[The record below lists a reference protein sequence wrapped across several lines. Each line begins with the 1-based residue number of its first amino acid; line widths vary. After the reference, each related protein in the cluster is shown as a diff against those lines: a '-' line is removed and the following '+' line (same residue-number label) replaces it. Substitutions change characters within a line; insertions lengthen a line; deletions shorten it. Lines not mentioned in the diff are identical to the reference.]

1 MVFLPEA
8 RSLAKWMFE
17 HAELASM
24 HISYVSPDVDLRL
37 TTDDHR
43 SSTTSS
49 PRPRSH
55 LQTVMGCRTRVA
67 SWFGFGPPRS
77 SFVQRAARPESLSYA
92 DGVTAQA
99 VSALLA
105 ALLILA
111 IGVSVLFRSRKDR
124 MYTSFAAFTFVVSA
138 WHLCTFIDVTTE
150 SPVMKWLSLWAAATI
165 PPTAI
170 RFFRIFLAQPSIG
183 GPKRGPR
190 VTLAWTLVAYG
201 GLIYSAIV
209 QPIHEKNWFT
219 FPFGIYVFGGLYR
232 CVYDL
237 YMQYR
242 ATKKKVER
250 TRIGYLALGGFV
262 AVTLTLTE
270 LLPRFDIEWPSSV
283 GNVLGILYLYFL
295 SQTLFRNR
303 LIDINEL
310 LGKMAVLGT
319 LVVLLWAV
327 YGFLLYWIGAGQK
340 GLYLINALVASFVI
354 LILFEPVR
362 SWLENG
368 INRWLLRQRT
378 ELRGRIESVRRELPG
393 VVDVPDM
400 VVKIITALEESRR
413 VTDGSVYLLDAD
425 GAGFDRAGYVG
436 QAPPERL
443 DANAERA
450 LLDRVRG
457 GHLDKDQLH
466 RELGEL
472 TSPADAETKR
482 PALIALQGRVDELH
496 AGLIFPLLGSAETE
510 QGPWLLGLFC
520 VRDDRTE
527 SAFDVDD
534 IDTFRQLAIGAAR
547 VIESS
552 QVYERVKERD
562 RLAALGEMS
571 AGLAHEIRNPLG
583 AIKGAAQLL
592 ITADN
597 KPAGSATETAE
608 LLEIIVEEA
617 NRLNNVVTRFLDYAR
632 AERPGREGAG
642 KVDLNQILRKTEQ
655 LLRQDLPKT
664 NELRV
669 RLDDMLPQIA
679 GDPESLMQVFL
690 NLGQN
695 ALQAMPD
702 GGTLEILTTR
712 RRRSRLGYGQFA
724 EVRFRDTGIG
734 IPRDKLKK
742 LFIPFYTTKQKGTG
756 LGLAISHRI
765 VNQHGGTIEVRSTLG
780 QGSTF
785 SVFLPAAEPV
795 PASKVEDIT
804 ETGRLTSL
812 GALARNDPTPAT
824 TKPAPGSDGVT
835 TAGSVVE
842 PLPPSDS
849 MTDVPVMSDADAK
862 GVG

>member
-1 MVFLPEA
+1 MENN
-8 RSLAKWMFE
+8 
-17 HAELASM
+17 
-24 HISYVSPDVDLRL
+24 
-37 TTDDHR
+37 
-43 SSTTSS
+43 
-49 PRPRSH
+49 
-55 LQTVMGCRTRVA
+55 
-67 SWFGFGPPRS
+67 
-77 SFVQRAARPESLSYA
+77 
-92 DGVTAQA
+92 AQA

-111 IGVSVLFRSRKDR
+111 IGTSVLLRSRSDR
-124 MYTSFAAFTFVVSA
+124 MYTSFAAFSFTVSA
-138 WHLCTFIDVTTE
+138 WHLCTSISVATL
-150 SPVMKWLSLWAAATI
+150 SPVMHWLALWAAATI

-190 VTLAWTLVAYG
+190 VTLAWTLLAYAA
-201 GLIYSAIV
+201 LVVSAIYKPGAL
-209 QPIHEKNWFT
+209 PIHDRLYFQV
-219 FPFGIYVFGGLYR
+219 PFVVYVFGGLYR
-232 CVYDL
+232 CVLDL
-237 YMQYR
+237 YIQYR
-242 ATKKKVER
+242 ATTKRVER
-250 TRIGYLALGGFV
+250 TRVGYLALGGFV
-262 AVTLTLTE
+262 AITLTLTGT
-270 LLPRFDIEWPSSV
+270 LRLGVTWLAV

-295 SQTLFRNR
+295 SQTLFRYR
-303 LIDINEL
+303 LIDLNEL
-310 LGKMAVLGT
+310 VGKMAVLGS

-327 YGFLLYWIGAGQK
+327 NSFLLYWVGNGSAGSASASGK
-340 GLYLINALVASFVI
+340 DFYLLNALVASFVI

-362 SWLENG
+362 SWLETG

-378 ELRGRIESVRRELPG
+378 ELRGRLDMVRRELPG
-393 VVDVPDM
+393 VVDVADM
-400 VVKIITALEESRR
+400 VQRITTALEESRR
-413 VTDGSVYLLDAD
+413 VTDASVYLLDAD
-425 GAGFDRAGYVG
+425 GAGFDRAGFIG
-436 QAPPERL
+436 RAPPERL
-443 DANAERA
+443 DASAERL

-457 GHLDKDQLH
+457 GYLDKDQLAH
-466 RELGEL
+466 ELEDL
-472 TSPADAETKR
+472 AATTQPEAKR
-482 PALIALQGRVDELH
+482 VPVLALQTRLDELH
-496 AGLIFPLLGSAETE
+496 AGVIFPLLGSAETE

-527 SAFDVDD
+527 SAFDPDD
-534 IDTFRQLAIGAAR
+534 LDTFRQLAAGAAR

-552 QVYERVKERD
+552 QAYERVKERD
-562 RLAALGEMS
+562 RLAALGEMA

-592 ITADN
+592 ITDGVASEAVPPVSSTN
-597 KPAGSATETAE
+597 EMVE
-608 LLEIIVEEA
+608 LLDIIVEEA

-642 KVDLNQILRKTEQ
+642 KVDLNQVVRKTVQ
-655 LLRQDLPKT
+655 LLQQELPRSI
-664 NELRV
+664 ELRV
-669 RLDDMLPQIA
+669 RIDEMLPPIA

-695 ALQAMPD
+695 ALHAMPD

-795 PASKVEDIT
+795 ATSEVSDIT
-804 ETGRLTSL
+804 ETGGLRPIKP
-812 GALARNDPTPAT
+812 AERVDPTPPAVAEPSAVAT
-824 TKPAPGSDGVT
+824 VGRQIESIPPG
-835 TAGSVVE
+835 
-842 PLPPSDS
+842 DS
-849 MTDVPVMSDADAK
+849 AADAPAVTEA
-862 GVG
+862 GAAETAAITPVASEAAS

>member
-1 MVFLPEA
+1 V
-8 RSLAKWMFE
+8 
-17 HAELASM
+17 
-24 HISYVSPDVDLRL
+24 DV
-37 TTDDHR
+37 
-43 SSTTSS
+43 
-49 PRPRSH
+49 
-55 LQTVMGCRTRVA
+55 
-67 SWFGFGPPRS
+67 
-77 SFVQRAARPESLSYA
+77 
-92 DGVTAQA
+92 QA

-111 IGVSVLFRSRKDR
+111 IGTSVLLRSRKDK
-124 MYTSFAAFTFVVSA
+124 MYTSFAAFTFTVSA
-138 WHLCTFIDVTTE
+138 WHLCTFIDAATQ
-150 SPVMKWLSLWAAATI
+150 SPVMRWLALWAAATI

-190 VTLAWTLVAYG
+190 VTLAWTLVAYA
-201 GLIYSAIV
+201 LLVYSAIV
-209 QPIHEKNWFT
+209 DPIHESIWFLV
-219 FPFGIYVFGGLYR
+219 PFGLYVFGGLYR
-232 CVYDL
+232 CVYDM

-242 ATKKKVER
+242 ATTKRVER
-250 TRIGYLALGGFV
+250 TRVGYLALGGFV
-262 AVTLTLTE
+262 ATTLTLTDV
-270 LLPRFDIEWPSSV
+270 LPRLGVAWPAV

-303 LIDINEL
+303 LIDLNEL
-310 LGKMAVLGT
+310 IGKMAVLGT

-327 YGFLLYWIGAGQK
+327 YGFLLYWIGGGQK
-340 GLYLINALVASFVI
+340 GLYLLNALVASFVI

-362 SWLENG
+362 AWLENT

-378 ELRGRIESVRRELPG
+378 ELRGRIEAVRRELPG
-393 VVDVPDM
+393 VVDVQDM
-400 VVKIITALEESRR
+400 VARIMTALEESRR
-413 VTDGSVYLLDAD
+413 MTDAAVYLLDSE
-425 GAGFDRAGYVG
+425 GAGYDRAGCLG
-436 QAPPERL
+436 QPPPERL

-450 LLDRVRG
+450 LLDRVRA
-457 GHLDKDQLH
+457 GHLDKDVLH
-466 RELGEL
+466 RELEEL
-472 TSPADAETKR
+472 AGAADAEAKR
-482 PALIALQGRVDELH
+482 APLTALAARLDELH
-496 AGLIFPLLGSAETE
+496 ADLVFPLLGSAETE

-527 SAFDVDD
+527 SAFDADD
-534 IDTFRQLAIGAAR
+534 IDTFRQLAIAAAR

-552 QVYERVKERD
+552 QAYERVKERD
-562 RLAALGEMS
+562 RLAALGEMA

-592 ITADN
+592 MTDG
-597 KPAGSATETAE
+597 KPSSGAE
-608 LLEIIVEEA
+608 NAEFLEIIVEEA

-642 KVDLNQILRKTEQ
+642 KVDLNGVVRKTEQ

-664 NELRV
+664 IDLRI
-669 RLDDMLPQIA
+669 RLDDQLPKIA

-734 IPRDKLKK
+734 IPRDRLKK

-765 VNQHGGTIEVRSTLG
+765 INQHAGTIEVRSTIG

-785 SVFLPAAEPV
+785 SVFLPAAEPM
-795 PASKVEDIT
+795 PAGTTQDIS
-804 ETGRLTSL
+804 ETGRLSSL
-812 GALARNDPTPAT
+812 SALVKDEGRADGTPA
-824 TKPAPGSDGVT
+824 PAAAVSASSRPLESIPPEASLPDAPAVD
-835 TAGSVVE
+835 APAANVE
-842 PLPPSDS
+842 
-849 MTDVPVMSDADAK
+849 TAK

>member
-1 MVFLPEA
+1 V
-8 RSLAKWMFE
+8 
-17 HAELASM
+17 
-24 HISYVSPDVDLRL
+24 DV
-37 TTDDHR
+37 
-43 SSTTSS
+43 
-49 PRPRSH
+49 
-55 LQTVMGCRTRVA
+55 
-67 SWFGFGPPRS
+67 
-77 SFVQRAARPESLSYA
+77 
-92 DGVTAQA
+92 QA

-111 IGVSVLFRSRKDR
+111 IGASVLLRSRSDR
-124 MYTSFAAFTFVVSA
+124 MYTSFAAFTFTVSA
-138 WHLCTFIDVTTE
+138 WHLCTFIDAATG
-150 SPVMKWLSLWAAATI
+150 SPVMRWLALWSAATI
-165 PPTAI
+165 PPFAI

-190 VTLAWTLVAYG
+190 VTLAWTLLAYA
-201 GLIYSAIV
+201 GLIVSAIYK
-209 QPIHEKNWFT
+209 PIHEDRLFLV
-219 FPFGIYVFGGLYR
+219 PFGLYVFGGLYR
-232 CVYDL
+232 CVWDL
-237 YMQYR
+237 WIQYR
-242 ATKKKVER
+242 ATAKRVER
-250 TRIGYLALGGFV
+250 TRVGYLALGGFV
-262 AVTLTLTE
+262 ATTLTLTDV
-270 LLPRFDIEWPSSV
+270 LPRFDIAWPAV

-295 SQTLFRNR
+295 SQTLFRYR
-303 LIDINEL
+303 LIDLNEL

-319 LVVLLWAV
+319 LVILLWAV
-327 YGFLLYWIGAGQK
+327 YGFLLYWIGGGQK
-340 GLYLINALVASFVI
+340 GLYLLNALVASFVI

-362 SWLENG
+362 NWLETG

-378 ELRGRIESVRRELPG
+378 ELRGRIETVRRELPG

-400 VVKIITALEESRR
+400 VQRITTALEESRR
-413 VTDGSVYLLDAD
+413 VTDASVYLLDPD
-425 GAGFDRAGYVG
+425 GAGFDRAGFIG

-443 DANAERA
+443 DANAERP

-457 GHLDKDQLH
+457 GYLDKDQLM
-466 RELGEL
+466 R
-472 TSPADAETKR
+472 DAEAHAAEPR
-482 PALIALQGRVDELH
+482 AEAMRAPVLALAGRLDELR
-496 AGLIFPLLGSAETE
+496 AGVVFPLLGSAETE

-527 SAFDVDD
+527 SAFDADD
-534 IDTFRQLAIGAAR
+534 LDTFRQLAAGAAR

-552 QVYERVKERD
+552 QAYERVKERD
-562 RLAALGEMS
+562 RLAALGEMA

-592 ITADN
+592 ITAD
-597 KPAGSATETAE
+597 GATPTGGGAPSETHE

-632 AERPGREGAG
+632 SERPGREGAG
-642 KVDLNQILRKTEQ
+642 QVDLNHVVRKTVQ
-655 LLRQDLPKT
+655 LLQQDQQKAVD
-664 NELRV
+664 LRV
-669 RLDDMLPQIA
+669 RIDEMLPMIA

-765 VNQHGGTIEVRSTLG
+765 INQHGGTIEVRSTLG

-785 SVFLPAAEPV
+785 SVFLPAAEPI
-795 PASKVEDIT
+795 PAGDVKDIT
-804 ETGRLTSL
+804 ETGGLRSIRP
-812 GALARNDPTPAT
+812 GERAGERADPTPPRPAAIAT
-824 TKPAPGSDGVT
+824 DGPR
-835 TAGSVVE
+835 VE
-842 PLPPSDS
+842 SIPPSDS
-849 MTDVPVMSDADAK
+849 QPEMPVASDAPDGADDAARCAPPPDA
-862 GVG
+862 VG

>member
-1 MVFLPEA
+1 V
-8 RSLAKWMFE
+8 
-17 HAELASM
+17 
-24 HISYVSPDVDLRL
+24 DVQ
-37 TTDDHR
+37 
-43 SSTTSS
+43 
-49 PRPRSH
+49 P
-55 LQTVMGCRTRVA
+55 
-67 SWFGFGPPRS
+67 
-77 SFVQRAARPESLSYA
+77 
-92 DGVTAQA
+92 

-105 ALLILA
+105 SLLILA
-111 IGVSVLFRSRKDR
+111 IGASVLLRSRSDR
-124 MYTSFAAFTFVVSA
+124 MYTSFAAFTFTVSA
-138 WHLCTFIDVTTE
+138 WHLCTFIDAATN
-150 SPVMKWLSLWAAATI
+150 SPVMRWLALWSAATV

-190 VTLAWTLVAYG
+190 VTLAWTLLAYA
-201 GLIYSAIV
+201 GLIVSAIYK
-209 QPIHEKNWFT
+209 PIHEQPYFLV
-219 FPFGIYVFGGLYR
+219 PFGLYVFGGLYR

-237 YMQYR
+237 YIQYR
-242 ATKKKVER
+242 ATTKRVER
-250 TRIGYLALGGFV
+250 TRVGYLALGGFV
-262 AVTLTLTE
+262 ATTLTLTDA
-270 LLPRFDIEWPSSV
+270 LPRLGVAWPAV

-295 SQTLFRNR
+295 SQTLFRYR
-303 LIDINEL
+303 LIDLNEL

-327 YGFLLYWIGAGQK
+327 YGFLLYWIGGGQK
-340 GLYLINALVASFVI
+340 GLYLLNALVASFVI

-378 ELRGRIESVRRELPG
+378 ELRGRIDTVRRELPG

-400 VVKIITALEESRR
+400 VQRITTALEESRR
-413 VTDGSVYLLDAD
+413 VTDASVYLLDPD
-425 GAGFDRAGYVG
+425 GAGFDRAGYIG

-443 DANAERA
+443 DANAERP
-450 LLDRVRG
+450 LLDRARVLY
-457 GHLDKDQLH
+457 LDKDQLV
-466 RELGEL
+466 READEL
-472 TSPADAETKR
+472 AAAPQSEAKR
-482 PALIALQGRVDELH
+482 VPVVALLSRLDELH
-496 AGLIFPLLGSAETE
+496 AGVIFPLLGSAETE

-520 VRDDRTE
+520 IRDDRTE
-527 SAFDVDD
+527 NAFDADD
-534 IDTFRQLAIGAAR
+534 LDAFRQLAIGAAR

-552 QVYERVKERD
+552 QAYERVKERD
-562 RLAALGEMS
+562 RLAALGEMA

-592 ITADN
+592 ITADGTADG
-597 KPAGSATETAE
+597 PPPSATETAE

-632 AERPGREGAG
+632 SERPGREGAG
-642 KVDLNQILRKTEQ
+642 KVDLNQVVRKTVQ
-655 LLRQDLPKT
+655 LLQQDLHKDLHKPV
-664 NELRV
+664 EVRV
-669 RLDDMLPQIA
+669 RIDEMLPSIA

-765 VNQHGGTIEVRSTLG
+765 INQHGGTIEVRSTLG

-785 SVFLPAAEPV
+785 SVFLPAAEPI
-795 PASKVEDIT
+795 PAGDIKDIT
-804 ETGRLTSL
+804 ETGGLRPIKPVDRADATPPSAPAAVATI
-812 GALARNDPTPAT
+812 GKQVESIPPGDSATGVPAAAAPGTGDAAAPPAAGPAT
-824 TKPAPGSDGVT
+824 GERPAAKPA
-835 TAGSVVE
+835 AGDTSN
-842 PLPPSDS
+842 PAIA
-849 MTDVPVMSDADAK
+849 VPVAGEAA
-862 GVG
+862 G

>member
-1 MVFLPEA
+1 
-8 RSLAKWMFE
+8 
-17 HAELASM
+17 
-24 HISYVSPDVDLRL
+24 
-37 TTDDHR
+37 
-43 SSTTSS
+43 
-49 PRPRSH
+49 
-55 LQTVMGCRTRVA
+55 MGV
-67 SWFGFGPPRS
+67 
-77 SFVQRAARPESLSYA
+77 
-92 DGVTAQA
+92 QA

-111 IGVSVLFRSRKDR
+111 IGTSVLLRSRSDR
-124 MYTSFAAFTFVVSA
+124 MYTSFAAFTFTVSA
-138 WHLCTFIDVTTE
+138 WYLCTFIGVA
-150 SPVMKWLSLWAAATI
+150 SSSRVMGWLALWSAATI
-165 PPTAI
+165 PPIAI

-190 VTLAWTLVAYG
+190 VTLAWTLLAYA
-201 GLIYSAIV
+201 GLIVSAIYK
-209 QPIHEKNWFT
+209 PNHAGRYIHEGRYFLV
-219 FPFGIYVFGGLYR
+219 PFGVYVFGGLYR

-237 YMQYR
+237 CIQYR
-242 ATKKKVER
+242 ATTKRVER
-250 TRIGYLALGGFV
+250 TRVGYLALGGFV
-262 AVTLTLTE
+262 ATTLTLTHA
-270 LLPRFDIEWPSSV
+270 LPQVGVEWLGVEWSAV

-295 SQTLFRNR
+295 SQTLFRYR
-303 LIDINEL
+303 LIDLNEL

-327 YGFLLYWIGAGQK
+327 YGLLLYWIGGGQK
-340 GLYLINALVASFVI
+340 GLYLLNALVASFVI

-378 ELRGRIESVRRELPG
+378 ELRGRIDAVRRELPG
-393 VVDVPDM
+393 VVDVLDM
-400 VVKIITALEESRR
+400 VQRITTALEESRR
-413 VTDGSVYLLDAD
+413 VTDASVYLLDAD
-425 GAGFDRAGYVG
+425 GAGFDRAGYIG

-443 DANAERA
+443 DANAERP

-457 GHLDKDQLH
+457 GYLDRDQLM
-466 RELGEL
+466 READEL
-472 TSPADAETKR
+472 AAIPQSDAR
-482 PALIALQGRVDELH
+482 RVPVIALYNRLDELR
-496 AGLIFPLLGSAETE
+496 AGVIFPLLGSAETE

-520 VRDDRTE
+520 MRDDRTE
-527 SAFDVDD
+527 NAFDADD
-534 IDTFRQLAIGAAR
+534 LDTFRQLANGAAR

-552 QVYERVKERD
+552 QAYERVKERD
-562 RLAALGEMS
+562 RLAALGEMA

-592 ITADN
+592 ITAEGAA
-597 KPAGSATETAE
+597 PPTTGSATETRE

-632 AERPGREGAG
+632 SERPGREGAG
-642 KVDLNQILRKTEQ
+642 QVDLNQVVRKTVQ
-655 LLRQDLPKT
+655 LLHQDLHKSV
-664 NELRV
+664 EIRV
-669 RLDDMLPQIA
+669 RIDEMLPSIA

-765 VNQHGGTIEVRSTLG
+765 INQHGGTIEVRSTLG

-785 SVFLPAAEPV
+785 SVFLPAAEQI
-795 PASKVEDIT
+795 PAGEVKDIT
-804 ETGRLTSL
+804 ETGGLRPLKAADRT
-812 GALARNDPTPAT
+812 DPTPPSTNAAST
-824 TKPAPGSDGVT
+824 AHAASASSAAR
-835 TAGSVVE
+835 TAGATAAVATVGTQVESILPGDPLADSPSMDTSTSSGDLAPPATGEPAVVSLD
-842 PLPPSDS
+842 PSADGPGTAPPV
-849 MTDVPVMSDADAK
+849 TGEAAGERP
-862 GVG
+862 